1 MKCLNCGIELE
12 QKGNRKKEFCDD
24 KCRMAYKR
32 SNPNIES
39 EQIQSEHPE
48 IQSEQSNPNIDK
60 NQEIESMS
68 FADRIGKY
76 IEGYCHGCGRK
87 NTSIPENWVD
97 KKGSES
103 AGKLIC
109 ICLPCVRKGITHE
122 SLNMDIKKCS

>member
-48 IQSEQSNPNIDK
+48 INSEQSNPNNDK
-60 NQEIESMS
+60 KEDIVARIE
-68 FADRIGKY
+68 IGKY
-76 IEGYCHGCGRK
+76 KETLKEIKDLNDDELQDNIKMYPQDTWKDSPEFAEVLRRK
-87 NTSIPENWVD
+87 N
-97 KKGSES
+97 KK
-103 AGKLIC
+103 
-109 ICLPCVRKGITHE
+109 
-122 SLNMDIKKCS
+122 N